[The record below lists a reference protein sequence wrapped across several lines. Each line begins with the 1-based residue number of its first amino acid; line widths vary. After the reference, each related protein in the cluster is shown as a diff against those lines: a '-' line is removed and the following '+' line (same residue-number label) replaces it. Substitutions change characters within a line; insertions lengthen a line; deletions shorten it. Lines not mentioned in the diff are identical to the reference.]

1 MLLFNSKAFYI
12 LMIVG
17 LSILIIKTRPCFEAR
32 SDKRILFITYEHIEN
47 LRGLTVFMLGQGENE
62 VLEQI

>member
-1 MLLFNSKAFYI
+1 
-12 LMIVG
+12 MIVG